1 MCLPWCQR
9 LQVRICNIRPSP
21 IHEKGILIYTSKK
34 PIVTK
39 NLLYFRI
46 DSKEKRQLLEDYMS
60 GDEDKRAEL
69 EKRYGKRKLQN
80 LVSILMDDQYM
91 KSNTK
96 KCPSCNACIQKSE
109 GCNKMTCLK

>member
-1 MCLPWCQR
+1 MCLPWSER
-9 LQVRICNIRPSP
+9 LQVRIGSIRPNSIP
-21 IHEKGILIYTSKK
+21 EKCILILTSSNQLKQK
-34 PIVTK
+34 TFY
-39 NLLYFRI
+39 NFRI

-60 GDEDKRAEL
+60 GDEAKRAEL

>member
-1 MCLPWCQR
+1 MKQ
-9 LQVRICNIRPSP
+9 NTF
-21 IHEKGILIYTSKK
+21 Y
-34 PIVTK
+34 
-39 NLLYFRI
+39 NFRI

-60 GDEDKRAEL
+60 GDEAKRAEL